1 MPVDLESPIT
11 ELNNH
16 SLREFFEDGNLSILN
31 LPYTTN
37 SYYNALYALTSVQ
50 PNEKL
55 YVNITSIYNG
65 LNDEISGAFQRLGI
79 SDDTLN
85 YLIYGGYKTHKPY
98 DSRVVTYTGDMNSM
112 YIYYYSTST
121 NAITNTITILGH
133 VLISLNDLGIDT
145 LTVEQ
150 MDYYYS
156 LYNYFLT
163 GETPD
168 LTNSTLYDFSIPPTE
183 STVLF
188 AKWTENPPSTYTVS
202 FNSVNGS
209 YVAPTTVLDG
219 GLITR
224 PSDPYKQ
231 GYDFVGWSTSING
244 ELFNF
249 TETTV
254 TEDMTLYAVWEVPE
268 TPVGTDITDNETFN
282 WFINNWYYLAIGLVL
297 ILVIFTPK
305 RKVWKRR

>member
-1 MPVDLESPIT
+1 MIDFSNIQRIYATSYSIYTISSSNISFIHQTSDVIDRFIVVPHLADT
-11 ELNNH
+11 ETYIK
-16 SLREFFEDGNLSILN
+16 SIFVIK
-31 LPYTTN
+31 
-37 SYYNALYALTSVQ
+37 LTS
-50 PNEKL
+50 
-55 YVNITSIYNG
+55 
-65 LNDEISGAFQRLGI
+65 
-79 SDDTLN
+79 
-85 YLIYGGYKTHKPY
+85 
-98 DSRVVTYTGDMNSM
+98 
-112 YIYYYSTST
+112 
-121 NAITNTITILGH
+121 
-133 VLISLNDLGIDT
+133 LGIDT
-145 LTVEQ
+145 LTVSQ

-168 LTNSTLYDFSIPPTE
+168 LTNATLYDFSTPPTE

-224 PSDPYKQ
+224 PSDPYKE

-268 TPVGTDITDNETFN
+268 TPVDTDITDNETFN
-282 WFINNWYYLAIGLVL
+282 WFMNNWYYLAIGLVL